1 MAKHLMIVFSNA
13 VPGREDEFHDWY
25 SNRHIRDV
33 VDKLDGFA
41 TAQRF
46 ELSDTQIEGEQ
57 MPPQRYMAIY
67 EVDDDQLAEAQR
79 AIAYQ
84 REERE
89 QALSEGREPLLDV
102 SAAIAEHN
110 SWFFTAITDQYRGG
124 RG

>member
-1 MAKHLMIVFSNA
+1 MTTHLMIVFSNA

-25 SNRHIRDV
+25 SNRHMRDV
-33 VDKLDGFA
+33 VDKLDGFV

-46 ELSDTQIEGEQ
+46 ELSDSQIEGEQ
-57 MPPQRYMAIY
+57 MPPQRYIAIY

-89 QALSEGREPLLDV
+89 QALAEGREPLLDV

-110 SWFFTAITDQYRGG
+110 SWFFTAITDRYGGERG
-124 RG
+124 

>member
-1 MAKHLMIVFSNA
+1 MTTHLMIVFSDA

-25 SNRHIRDV
+25 SNRHMRDV

-46 ELSDTQIEGEQ
+46 ELSDSQIEGEQ
-57 MPPQRYMAIY
+57 MPPQRYIAIY

-89 QALSEGREPLLDV
+89 QALAEGREPLLDV

-110 SWFFTAITDQYRGG
+110 SWFFTAITDRYGGERG
-124 RG
+124 